1 MMKSPLITAMISII
15 LFFGGLVVNSLLD
28 AHDKIDDLNARVVR
42 LETIIHMDGLD
53 QLYFGVWRK

>member
-1 MMKSPLITAMISII
+1 MISII